1 MLETITNGFNAVVA
15 DATLMQLNFFGGL
28 IIAVGVIGVAA
39 VLTAINSRNK
49 EQNMLNISPDAYV
62 YISKIVIGFL
72 FASFLYIIFWGTRTG
87 HFKTYDDTK
96 RDNEKKKG

>member
-49 EQNMLNISPDAYV
+49 E
-62 YISKIVIGFL
+62 
-72 FASFLYIIFWGTRTG
+72 
-87 HFKTYDDTK
+87 
-96 RDNEKKKG
+96 